1 MGVGRNTNTPKH
13 IRVRKTNFAL
23 KIHNAIPTFE
33 QHAPAHTRAHIHYHL
48 APKQDAEKLS
58 FVRFPFPY
66 AQCLGFMHVTNAVVT
81 PVMSGVL
88 IQNWYWAVLFTFL
101 SVGPTTRYI

>member
-1 MGVGRNTNTPKH
+1 M
-13 IRVRKTNFAL
+13 
-23 KIHNAIPTFE
+23 
-33 QHAPAHTRAHIHYHL
+33 
-48 APKQDAEKLS
+48 
-58 FVRFPFPY
+58 RFPFPY

-101 SVGPTTRYI
+101 SVG